1 MAVEQKLPSHL
12 YSRSHSYQHGNC
24 ATVKVDTVVLG
35 KLQAACISKITVELT
50 IFLSCILMNETEYIM
65 ESVADVLW
73 PTM

>member
-1 MAVEQKLPSHL
+1 M
-12 YSRSHSYQHGNC
+12 
-24 ATVKVDTVVLG
+24 KVDTVVLG

-73 PTM
+73 LVTLNTVAL